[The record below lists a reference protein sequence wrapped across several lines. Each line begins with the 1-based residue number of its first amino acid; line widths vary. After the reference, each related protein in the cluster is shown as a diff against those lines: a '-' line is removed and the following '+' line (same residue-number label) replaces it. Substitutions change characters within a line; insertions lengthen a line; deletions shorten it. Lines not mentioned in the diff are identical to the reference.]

1 MDRKAI
7 KDTYKNSHVI
17 KNFSDN
23 FVVFFFLRD
32 RVDVINFSVISSLLP
47 VRSAVKL
54 VLKKPTCK
62 ISLDL
67 LLLNFNTQM
76 EINGLLLIDINWRLL
91 SKCVISK
98 GNWTAICMNRSQVL
112 KAFRAKFIPTRF
124 IDTGVFSKPGYSRYG
139 TSPISLSIN
148 FDWSNF
154 AGCKFNLRES
164 TWKI

>member
-47 VRSAVKL
+47 VRGAVKL
-54 VLKKPTCK
+54 VLKKPICK

-76 EINGLLLIDINWRLL
+76 EINGLLLIDIN
-91 SKCVISK
+91 
-98 GNWTAICMNRSQVL
+98 
-112 KAFRAKFIPTRF
+112 
-124 IDTGVFSKPGYSRYG
+124 
-139 TSPISLSIN
+139 
-148 FDWSNF
+148 
-154 AGCKFNLRES
+154 
-164 TWKI
+164 

>member
-47 VRSAVKL
+47 VRGEVKR

-76 EINGLLLIDINWRLL
+76 EINGLLLIDIN
-91 SKCVISK
+91 
-98 GNWTAICMNRSQVL
+98 
-112 KAFRAKFIPTRF
+112 
-124 IDTGVFSKPGYSRYG
+124 
-139 TSPISLSIN
+139 
-148 FDWSNF
+148 
-154 AGCKFNLRES
+154 
-164 TWKI
+164 